1 MERIA
6 IFGGTFDPVHHG
18 HIAIAE
24 SILAQNLADRI
35 VILPSFTP
43 PHKQNRIITSF
54 EKRFSMLQL
63 AFKNMNNVEISDLEQ
78 KLSLEKSYTFE
89 VMKHVEK
96 NYPDAILKIIIGG
109 DSLKNLH
116 SWFKA
121 KELVEKYEIIT
132 YPRANEDID
141 MNALKKVFSDDTIK
155 KLQKNIIK
163 APFFEISSTILKKKL
178 ANNENVDIFIKE
190 EIMEYIKINNL
201 YKN

>member
-6 IFGGTFDPVHHG
+6 IFGGTFDPVHNG

-24 SILAQNLADRI
+24 SILAQNLADQI

-78 KLSLEKSYTFE
+78 KLCLEKSYTFE

-96 NYPDAILKIIIGG
+96 NYPNAILKIIIGG

-141 MNALKKVFSDDTIK
+141 INALKKVFSDDTIK

-190 EIMEYIKINNL
+190 EILEYIKINNL

>member
-6 IFGGTFDPVHHG
+6 IFGGTFDPVHNG

-141 MNALKKVFSDDTIK
+141 INALKKVFSDDTIK

-190 EIMEYIKINNL
+190 EILEYIKINNL

>member
-6 IFGGTFDPVHHG
+6 IFGGTFDPVHNG

-141 MNALKKVFSDDTIK
+141 INALKKVFSDDTIK

-163 APFFEISSTILKKKL
+163 APFFEISSTILKKKV

-190 EIMEYIKINNL
+190 EILEYIKINNL

>member
-6 IFGGTFDPVHHG
+6 IFGGTFDPVHNG

-24 SILAQNLADRI
+24 SILAQNLADQI

-141 MNALKKVFSDDTIK
+141 INALKKVFSDDTIK

-190 EIMEYIKINNL
+190 EILEYIKINNL

>member
-1 MERIA
+1 
-6 IFGGTFDPVHHG
+6 
-18 HIAIAE
+18 
-24 SILAQNLADRI
+24 
-35 VILPSFTP
+35 
-43 PHKQNRIITSF
+43 
-54 EKRFSMLQL
+54 MLQL

-141 MNALKKVFSDDTIK
+141 INALKKVFSDDTIK

-190 EIMEYIKINNL
+190 EILEYIKINNL